1 MIDNR
6 LAESIC
12 NVKDYGAIGDGQALD
27 TQPIQSAIDACGAQ
41 GGGTV
46 VVPPGAY
53 VTGALALR
61 SNITLYVDAGA
72 TLLGSEN
79 PADYPVIA
87 SRWEGVEQRTYAP
100 LIGGCNLT
108 SVALVGRGTINGRG
122 AGWWRRLQERTLD
135 YPRPRLI
142 AFADCSNVLI
152 EGITAINSPSWTI
165 NPVRCDNLTV
175 HKVTIV
181 NPGDSPNTD
190 GINPDS
196 CSNVHISDCAISVGD
211 DCITIKSGI
220 ETEDGAKLAPCCNI
234 TITNCTMAN
243 GHGGVVI
250 GSEMSGDV
258 RNVVISNCVFSGTD
272 RGIRLKSRRGR
283 GGVVED
289 IRVTNII
296 MTDVLCPLTMNLYY
310 ACGAWG
316 DPTVAD
322 KRPHPV
328 TDATPRFRRIH
339 LSHITA
345 REVKV
350 AAAFL
355 YGLAE
360 MPVEDVSLSDVSISM
375 APDAEAGYAEMADDL
390 ELMQRAGIF
399 VHNARRLRLHHV
411 EVTGQLGP
419 AVALADSAD
428 VEISASTTRTPV
440 DGAPVVLMRNVDGA
454 FVHGCQAKAGTGV
467 FLRVEGESTTGI
479 VLSGN
484 ELSRAGQP
492 LQIAAEVRRDAILCR

>member
-1 MIDNR
+1 MIGNR

-53 VTGALALR
+53 VMGALALR

-100 LIGGCNLT
+100 LIGGRGLT
-108 SVALVGRGTINGRG
+108 SVALVGRGTIDGRG

-211 DCITIKSGI
+211 DCITLKSGI
-220 ETEDGAKLAPCCNI
+220 KTEDGATLAPCCNI
-234 TITNCTMAN
+234 TITNCTMA
-243 GHGGVVI
+243 
-250 GSEMSGDV
+250 
-258 RNVVISNCVFSGTD
+258 
-272 RGIRLKSRRGR
+272 
-283 GGVVED
+283 
-289 IRVTNII
+289 
-296 MTDVLCPLTMNLYY
+296 
-310 ACGAWG
+310 
-316 DPTVAD
+316 
-322 KRPHPV
+322 
-328 TDATPRFRRIH
+328 
-339 LSHITA
+339 
-345 REVKV
+345 
-350 AAAFL
+350 
-355 YGLAE
+355 
-360 MPVEDVSLSDVSISM
+360 
-375 APDAEAGYAEMADDL
+375 
-390 ELMQRAGIF
+390 
-399 VHNARRLRLHHV
+399 
-411 EVTGQLGP
+411 
-419 AVALADSAD
+419 
-428 VEISASTTRTPV
+428 
-440 DGAPVVLMRNVDGA
+440 
-454 FVHGCQAKAGTGV
+454 
-467 FLRVEGESTTGI
+467 
-479 VLSGN
+479 
-484 ELSRAGQP
+484 
-492 LQIAAEVRRDAILCR
+492 